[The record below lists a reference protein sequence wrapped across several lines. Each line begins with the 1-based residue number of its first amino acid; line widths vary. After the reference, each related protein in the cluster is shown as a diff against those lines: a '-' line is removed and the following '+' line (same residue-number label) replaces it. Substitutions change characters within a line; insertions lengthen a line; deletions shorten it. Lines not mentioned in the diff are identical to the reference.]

1 MRVWL
6 SLLLAVLS
14 GAYLPGVAPRDFE
27 EFAPIELYVDK
38 LDSAETQL
46 PFDYYYLNFCKPD
59 KVTKKTENLGQILQG
74 DRVES
79 SPYEVLMNKNETCK
93 RLCPTKKNSKLDLE
107 NFRWMIENEYRSSW
121 IMDNLPAGLRWTRV
135 RENVKESRRYS
146 YYQDGF
152 PIGYMEG
159 GRYYVYNHIHIIV
172 KIYCTN
178 RQDPE
183 VDDSPASTWRVVG
196 FLVDPMSLQSEK
208 GADQCS
214 TQAFEAFIEKT
225 RNMEEEIANPSTV
238 DWVPIQRFTN
248 FEPME
253 LEQHINYTY
262 SVSFEESDTPWASRW
277 DHYLYNGGKESG
289 EVHWLSIVNSFAM
302 VLFLSGMVAHI
313 LGRAL
318 RKDIARYNEHSDLD
332 DVEET
337 GWKQVHGDVFR
348 TPKYS
353 GIFSLLIGAG
363 VQLIGMCFLTLI
375 FASLGFL
382 SSAHRGGLV
391 TTMLL
396 LFVFMG
402 VSSGFVSA
410 RLYKLF
416 GGEHWKRNTLG
427 SAVFLPGA
435 CFLVFFVVNLF
446 LWGEGSTGAVPFL
459 HLLSIL
465 VLWVGVS
472 VPLIF
477 LGSAIGFKKP
487 PITLPCKVS
496 RIPKPMNLMP
506 GTSKFTT
513 ISLMAGSLPFGC
525 MFIELSYIM
534 NSLWHHTLFYYFFG
548 FLFLCFMVL
557 VITSAEVSI
566 LLTYIL
572 LCK

>member
-1 MRVWL
+1 MRVWV
-6 SLLLAVLS
+6 SLLLAGLT

-59 KVTKKTENLGQILQG
+59 KVTKRPENLGQILQG
-74 DRVES
+74 DRVEN
-79 SPYEVLMNKNETCK
+79 SPYDIQMNKNETCK

-135 RENVKESRRYS
+135 RESVQDSRRYS

-178 RQDPE
+178 RQEPE
-183 VDDSPASTWRVVG
+183 IPESPPSTWRIVG
-196 FLVDPMSLQSEK
+196 FLVDPMSLRSEN
-208 GADQCS
+208 GSDQCS
-214 TQAFEAFIEKT
+214 TPAFQAFIEKT
-225 RNMEEEIANPSTV
+225 RNIEEEIANPSTV

-248 FEPME
+248 FEPYE

-262 SVSFEESDTPWASRW
+262 SVSFEESDTLWASRW
-277 DHYLYNGGKESG
+277 DHYLYNGGKESK

-332 DVEET
+332 EVEET

-353 GIFSLLIGAG
+353 GILSLLIGAG
-363 VQLIGMCFLTLI
+363 VQLIGMCVFTLL

-402 VSSGFVSA
+402 VLSGYVSA

-465 VLWVGVS
+465 VLWIGVS

-496 RIPKPMNLMP
+496 RIPKPMNLIP

-525 MFIELSYIM
+525 MFIELSYVM

-548 FLFLCFMVL
+548 FLFLCFLVL
-557 VITSAEVSI
+557 IITSAEVSI